1 MAAPTAPDPLY
12 QIDYFLG
19 QRAASIRLFKKV
31 DYPGR
36 MRAEVFVLDGER
48 WIRASGLAPGLAGTP
63 EWDPSA
69 RPITRE
75 EAQHLMQ
82 STGLS
87 PTQIEALLASQE
99 GQRKWPRGEAPP
111 IVPAEDTSGPWGG
124 RLRTY

>member
-1 MAAPTAPDPLY
+1 VAAPTDPDLLY
-12 QIDYFLG
+12 QIDYFLS
-19 QRAASIRLFKKV
+19 QRAASLHLFKKV

-36 MRAEVFVLDGER
+36 RRAEVFVLEGER
-48 WIRASGLAPGLAGTP
+48 WVRASGLTPGLGSTP

-87 PTQIEALLASQE
+87 PTRVEALLASQE

-111 IVPAEDTSGPWGG
+111 VERAEDSSGPRGG

>member
-1 MAAPTAPDPLY
+1 MAAPTTPDPLY

-19 QRAASIRLFKKV
+19 QRGASLHLFKRV

-36 MRAEVFVLDGER
+36 RRAEVFVLDGER
-48 WIRASGLAPGLAGTP
+48 WVRASGLTPGLAGTP

-82 STGLS
+82 STGLN
-87 PTQIEALLASQE
+87 PTQVEALLASQE
-99 GQRKWPRGEAPP
+99 GQRKWPRGEGSP
-111 IVPAEDTSGPWGG
+111 IARAEDASRPLGG

>member
-1 MAAPTAPDPLY
+1 VAAPTDPDPLY

-19 QRAASIRLFKKV
+19 QKAASLHLFKKV

-36 MRAEVFVLDGER
+36 MRPEVFVLDGER
-48 WIRASGLAPGLAGTP
+48 WVRASGLSPGLAGTP

-69 RPITRE
+69 RRITRE

-87 PTQIEALLASQE
+87 SAEVEALLTSQE
-99 GQRKWPRGEAPP
+99 GQRKWPRGEGSP
-111 IVPAEDTSGPWGG
+111 IVRAEGSSGPRGG
-124 RLRTY
+124 PVRTY

>member
-1 MAAPTAPDPLY
+1 MAAPTDPDPLY

-19 QRAASIRLFKKV
+19 QKAASIRLFKKV

-48 WIRASGLAPGLAGTP
+48 WVRASGVTPRLAGTP
-63 EWDPSA
+63 EWDASA

-75 EAQHLMQ
+75 EAQHLMH
-82 STGLS
+82 STGLT
-87 PTQIEALLASQE
+87 PAQVEALLASQE
-99 GQRKWPRGEAPP
+99 GQRKWPRPEGTA
-111 IVPAEDTSGPWGG
+111 IVRAEGSSDHRRG